1 MKHWQPTPCPQW
13 AEKIAARHPDDLSPY
28 ERLALREHLLSCP
41 ACASTYAAYASMEA
55 GIRNLPPVQPRRPL
69 SPGLLYQQQGAKKAH
84 IRPSVVVGFRQT
96 TSQLR
101 PFVAAS
107 FRQTTLQLLS
117 LSRGLSHPRTR
128 IAGIANALAA
138 ILIVGV
144 IVSGF
149 AWLLAG
155 PRFII
160 GESVTGNHSSSQA
173 QPFVS
178 LQASRHSSTSVPAS
192 PMLTV
197 SPSALSPSDCRPDAH
212 SWTCSLTFSPA
223 SGSQGE
229 LNWSANS
236 DLPGVTFTP
245 SSGTVAPGQS
255 VQVTISV
262 PNTPPMVVVS
272 PTSFAANTSCTSA
285 SDEDWTC
292 IATLANQSGH
302 CPASFSFRG
311 PANTVTVPW
320 NCTAT
325 NLSWSADSDLSDVT
339 FTPPSGTLA
348 PGQSVRVTIS
358 VPDVT
363 CPATTTFSFEGPG
376 NTVNVPWSCGSVET
390 PTAPG
395 D

>member
-13 AEKIAARHPDDLSPY
+13 AEKIAARHPDDLSPF
-28 ERLALREHLLSCP
+28 ERMALREHLLSCP

-55 GIRNLPPVQPRRPL
+55 GIRSLPPVQPRQPL
-69 SPGLLYQQQGAKKAH
+69 SPELLYQQQGAKKAH
-84 IRPSVVVGFRQT
+84 MRPFVVASFRQT
-96 TSQLR
+96 TSQLL
-101 PFVAAS
+101 S
-107 FRQTTLQLLS
+107 F
-117 LSRGLSHPRTR
+117 SRRLSHPRTR

-155 PRFII
+155 PRFTVVGRI
-160 GESVTGNHSSSQA
+160 TGNHSSSQA
-173 QPFVS
+173 QSFVS
-178 LQASRHSSTSVPAS
+178 LQAPRHSSTSVPAS
-192 PMLTV
+192 PMLTI
-197 SPSALSPSDCRPDAH
+197 SPSALSPNDCRSGAH

-223 SGSQGE
+223 PGSQGE

-245 SSGTVAPGQS
+245 PSGTVAPGQS
-255 VQVTISV
+255 VQVIISI
-262 PNTPPMVVVS
+262 PNMSPIVVVS
-272 PTSFAANTSCTSA
+272 PTSFDANTNCTST
-285 SDEDWTC
+285 SDEGWTC

-302 CPASFSFRG
+302 CPASFSFKG

-320 NCTAT
+320 NCTAA
-325 NLSWSADSDLSDVT
+325 NLNWSADSELSEVT
-339 FTPPSGTLA
+339 FTPSSGTLA
-348 PGQSVRVTIS
+348 PGHSVQVTIS

-363 CPATTTFSFEGPG
+363 CPATTTFSFAGPG

-390 PTAPG
+390 PTPSG